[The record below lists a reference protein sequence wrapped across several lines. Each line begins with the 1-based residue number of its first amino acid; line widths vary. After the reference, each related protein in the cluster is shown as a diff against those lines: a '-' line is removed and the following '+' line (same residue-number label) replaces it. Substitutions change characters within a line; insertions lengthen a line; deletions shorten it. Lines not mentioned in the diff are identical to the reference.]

1 MDIEQQRQ
9 GAAEK
14 RFLDTP
20 VEFLSWSRLTV
31 TVKDGKTRRLK
42 TLVDD
47 AEGFVRA
54 GECCAVMGPSGC
66 GKTTFLNALAQRP
79 VRKAYHISGQVLIN
93 GAQVPGGV
101 FRQVTSMVQ
110 DHDTFIGA
118 LTVRETLQF
127 ASHLAGVSSHRRGD
141 EGRVN
146 ALLEAFGLAGLAAS
160 RVGAGISH
168 GQKRRLTVAKQLVT
182 GPSVLFLDEPTS
194 GLDSMASYHVVSYLR
209 QLARRTGLIVTHYFG
224 AVGSPLIDYYA
235 GIGVAVPERTNPAD
249 FLLELVSTDFAQHH
263 NGASVE
269 DEHALVSELAARW
282 KTSGLHQETRKD
294 IASGAARALPA
305 EEAAGELDLE
315 NMNAG
320 GSSKPTFFTQLVV
333 LTHRSFIKA
342 SRDGLAYTLRLA
354 MYAALGLLAGT
365 VWLGLGRRDQDSIQ
379 LLINAL
385 LVSCG
390 FMSFMAVT
398 YVPAFV
404 EDYRQFQLDRRN
416 GLCGPAPFLLSNLI
430 VGTPFLFFFSAAF
443 SVLFYWLADC
453 RRSAA
458 AFFSWTAWLYLNLL
472 AAEGVV
478 IVCVALVPG
487 FVSALVGTS
496 LLNVLAFSTAGTLV
510 PRDRLNVFYRYGFY
524 HWNYQTYV
532 FQGMMCQIA
541 GETVLDLYG
550 VRSADQGRNVGIA
563 VAIVLGYRLVAWLLL
578 KMRH

>member
-1 MDIEQQRQ
+1 MDIEQQRP
-9 GAAEK
+9 AAEK

-31 TVKDGKTRRLK
+31 IVKDGKTGRLK

-47 AEGFVRA
+47 AGGIVRA

-79 VRKAYHISGQVLIN
+79 VRKAYHVSGQVTL
-93 GAQVPGGV
+93 
-101 FRQVTSMVQ
+101 MVQ

-118 LTVRETLQF
+118 LTVRKTLQS
-127 ASHLAGVSSHRRGD
+127 ASHLARVSSHRQGD
-141 EGRVN
+141 EGRVD

-168 GQKRRLTVAKQLVT
+168 GQKRRLAVAKQLVT

-209 QLARRTGLIVTHYFG
+209 QLARRMGLVVTHYFG

-235 GIGVAVPERTNPAD
+235 GIGVTVPERANPAD

-269 DEHALVSELAARW
+269 DEHERVSELAA
-282 KTSGLHQETRKD
+282 QAV
-294 IASGAARALPA
+294 ASGATRAPPA
-305 EEAAGELDLE
+305 GEAAGKLDLGTI
-315 NMNAG
+315 NAS

-342 SRDGLAYTLRLA
+342 YRDGLAYTLRLA

-365 VWLGLGRRDQDSIQ
+365 VWLSLGRRDQDSIQ

-404 EDYRQFQLDRRN
+404 EDDRQFRLDRRN

-430 VGTPFLFFFSAAF
+430 VGTPFLCFFSAAF

-458 AFFSWTAWLYLNLL
+458 AFFAWTAWLYLNLL

-478 IVCVALVPG
+478 TVCVALVPG

-496 LLNVLAFSTAGTLV
+496 LLNVLAFSTASTL
-510 PRDRLNVFYRYGFY
+510 
-524 HWNYQTYV
+524 
-532 FQGMMCQIA
+532 CQIA

-578 KMRH
+578 KMKH